1 MEHGPC
7 SPMFYR
13 RRMAR
18 RIPPSAYVRPVE
30 TRAVK
35 RPLVNVFGTPRAL
48 VWSVPDDG
56 TEVGLRAA
64 QLQHEIAC
72 QVRDA
77 ISTSQWLSLAEFSR
91 SNASFT
97 YDRLRGIL
105 SGDLW
110 MRLEDV
116 AELAQILGLR
126 PRFLL
131 EAVA

>member
-1 MEHGPC
+1 
-7 SPMFYR
+7 MFYG

-18 RIPPSAYVRPVE
+18 RISPSAYVRPVE
-30 TRAVK
+30 TSAAK
-35 RPLVNVFGTPRAL
+35 RPLVNVFETPRAN
-48 VWSVPDDG
+48 VWSVPDGG

-64 QLQHEIAC
+64 QLQHEVAR

-77 ISTSQWLSLAEFSR
+77 ISTSQWLSLAEFAR
-91 SNASFT
+91 SNGSFT

-116 AELAQILGLR
+116 AELAQILGLH
-126 PRFLL
+126 PRLLL